1 MGRDAVVSIPAAG
14 GCEGEA
20 GHLVA
25 EHSPWGGSGKRQAT
39 VRVLPSEAGLRTGF
53 MSSIETKCWTE
64 KLDRCLDVRTEPSY
78 GEGEVRSRSRLL
90 SVSTWEAGCYFFV
103 LIPFQGSL
111 WGG

>member
-1 MGRDAVVSIPAAG
+1 MVFSVSTPAAG

-25 EHSPWGGSGKRQAT
+25 EHSPWGASGKRQVT
-39 VRVLPSEAGLRTGF
+39 VRVLPSGVGLKTGF
-53 MSSIETKCWTE
+53 MSSFETKSWTE

-90 SVSTWEAGCYFFV
+90 SVGIWEAGYHFFV
-103 LIPFQGSL
+103 LIPFQGFL